1 MSGGEINHETN
12 HVAGEEQKPGAR
24 MRAEFGKPRA
34 QSCRLPLLRGRPAD
48 QRSRW
53 LVGPTTE
60 HHAAFLAALTAL

>member
-48 QRSRW
+48 QRSR
-53 LVGPTTE
+53 
-60 HHAAFLAALTAL
+60 